1 MSSGSCN
8 YSYYLAERFTN
19 MGQIYDFLDL
29 NVNFRVKIIIL
40 VDTTKEAVTQTLIF
54 A

>member
-1 MSSGSCN
+1 
-8 YSYYLAERFTN
+8 

-40 VDTTKEAVTQTLIF
+40 VDTTKEAVTHSFVAPQTLIF